1 MCIRTLNPLEIRK
14 EKEELKFKSQESTNC
29 QKHSDVIVSGVTVAS
44 PDSDVTVREREINRP
59 VARKRFVRKH
69 SFRSK
74 LGCSK
79 SSLRVYSQTVT
90 LIALILSIILSI
102 VGGLFNVKLPK
113 RKSTVGNSFEPRRF
127 RASSDLYSLREFLAT
142 ITSINGESCFCINK
156 GIILDN
162 NKQLIGYVKI
172 LRPTKRDE
180 EAFCSQYFER
190 SRKFARLDSTTR
202 SHDYSTR

>member
-1 MCIRTLNPLEIRK
+1 MTSPLLPPKLPRTKIRQYDWRNSAKKEVCMYIRILNPLEIKK

-59 VARKRFVRKH
+59 VARKRFARKH

-102 VGGLFNVKLPK
+102 VGGLFNVKLPE

-127 RASSDLYSLREFLAT
+127 
-142 ITSINGESCFCINK
+142 
-156 GIILDN
+156 
-162 NKQLIGYVKI
+162 
-172 LRPTKRDE
+172 
-180 EAFCSQYFER
+180 
-190 SRKFARLDSTTR
+190 
-202 SHDYSTR
+202 